1 MKMKVVKRPFG
12 SRYGLEEAE
21 AVFRVLKNAPV
32 NGMTLGP
39 ELQAFEREFAEYTG
53 AKEVV
58 AVDSATA
65 ALHLATVIFGIGE
78 GDEVIANAL
87 TFPGT
92 PLHPLK
98 FGARVRFAD
107 VNSETL
113 NVDEDKIE
121 PLINEKTRAI
131 YVASYEGGVPDMERI
146 MDIARRH
153 RIYFLFDAA
162 RCMGGK
168 FRGRDVGSI
177 PHVGVFSFHN
187 EKNMVT
193 GEGGALSFNYE
204 MSEEWASKARAL
216 RSVTGTGELIG
227 EMFRLD
233 EIHSAIARAQ
243 LKKIDTMNDERR
255 KIAHFITEK
264 TGKIEGIYPVKEFS
278 DRKHVF
284 HWYMAR
290 LDSKKLGI
298 KLEDFVRVL
307 EKEEGVQVPEHNM
320 PIYLYKPYQ
329 IRGYK
334 RGYCPVAEKLW
345 YEQNFHLP
353 LNLGM
358 SMEEIE
364 VMVGAIRRTIEQL
377 RK

>member
-1 MKMKVVKRPFG
+1 MKVVKRMFG
-12 SRYGLEEAE
+12 SRYGFEEAE
-21 AVFRVLKNAPV
+21 AVLRVLKNAPV
-32 NGMTLGP
+32 NGMTMGS
-39 ELQAFEREFAEYTG
+39 EVQVFEKEFTEYTG
-53 AKEVV
+53 AKKTV

-65 ALHLATVIFGIGE
+65 ALHLATVILDIGQ
-78 GDEVIANAL
+78 GDEVITNAL

-98 FGARVRFAD
+98 FGATVRFAD
-107 VNSETL
+107 VKPDTL

-121 PLINEKTRAI
+121 PLINEKTKAI
-131 YVASYEGGVPDMERI
+131 YIASYEGGVPDMDRI
-146 MDIARRH
+146 MDIANRH
-153 RIYFLFDAA
+153 GIYFLFDAA
-162 RCMGGK
+162 RCVGGK
-168 FRGRDVGSI
+168 FKEYNVGSI
-177 PHVGVFSFHN
+177 PHISVFSFHN
-187 EKNMVT
+187 EKGIVT
-193 GEGGALSFNYE
+193 GEGGAITFNYE
-204 MSEEWASKARAL
+204 MAEEWASKARAL
-216 RSVTGTGELIG
+216 RSVMGTGELIG

-233 EIHSAIARAQ
+233 EIRSAIARVQ
-243 LKKIDTMNDERR
+243 LKKIDAMNDERR
-255 KIAHFITEK
+255 KIAHLITEK
-264 TGKIEGIYPVKEFS
+264 LGKIEGIYPVKEFS

-364 VMVGAIRRTIEQL
+364 VMVGAIRRTIERL